1 MRFVIQHHITENE
14 HYDIMFETEG
24 SDMLLTWQIILS
36 YMDLLLKGAAIKA
49 ERIRDHR
56 KHYLDYEGP
65 VKSSG
70 GSVKI
75 FDSGYCRTLLKEN
88 DKFEFELNGKKLAG
102 NIMLNKIDN
111 NIFEVKYIQI
121 EDITYTSS

>member
-24 SDMLLTWQIILS
+24 SDTLLTWQIILS
-36 YMDLLLKGAAIKA
+36 DMELLFKSAAIKA

-65 VKSSG
+65 VKSSD

-88 DKFEFELNGKKLAG
+88 DNFEFELNGKKLVG
-102 NIMLNKIDN
+102 NILLNRNDDS
-111 NIFEVKYIQI
+111 FYELKYIKSEVI
-121 EDITYTSS
+121 SKEF

>member
-14 HYDIMFETEG
+14 HCDIMFETEG

-36 YMDLLLKGAAIKA
+36 DMYLLLKGAEIKA

-56 KHYLDYEGP
+56 KHYLDYEGS

-75 FDSGYCRTLLKEN
+75 FDRDIAGLFLKKTIN
-88 DKFEFELNGKKLAG
+88 
-102 NIMLNKIDN
+102 
-111 NIFEVKYIQI
+111 
-121 EDITYTSS
+121 SSLS